1 MLPKE
6 TKLRAGFADDYSCLY
21 LHWEQFRILRE
32 TFHFSDRIKKNLL
45 KLLRCKYSHP
55 WTHNMT
61 QLPHKN
67 IPAYQ
72 LIHPQLHSLGHML
85 QRPCGFCSSSISA
98 PFCQFIMADK
108 FSITVS
114 SRDTAE
120 WNSLCA
126 VGVWE
131 MLPQNFSGLLSP
143 LEWKYYIRFAK
154 LSIFF
159 EVHEGGNLNFV
170 FKE

>member
-1 MLPKE
+1 MTTVACICTENSSEFLEKHFISVIE
-6 TKLRAGFADDYSCLY
+6 LKKTSSNYSGV
-21 LHWEQFRILRE
+21 
-32 TFHFSDRIKKNLL
+32 
-45 KLLRCKYSHP
+45 
-55 WTHNMT
+55 
-61 QLPHKN
+61 N
-67 IPAYQ
+67 IPTHE
-72 LIHPQLHSLGHML
+72 LITWLNFPIKTFLHTNWSIPSCIFHNSIDSLGHML

-108 FSITVS
+108 FSISVS

-131 MLPQNFSGLLSP
+131 MLPQNFSDLLSP